1 MSDNLEDFDFSC
13 DSIDVIH
20 IYDLVFLENF
30 DGNFLA
36 SERVCANLHFPKSA
50 FAKVTAYEN

>member
-1 MSDNLEDFDFSC
+1 MADDLEDFYFSC

-30 DGNFLA
+30 DGNFFL
-36 SERVCANLHFPKSA
+36 SEGMCTDLHLSKCTFSKI
-50 FAKVTAYEN
+50 TAYMK

>member
-1 MSDNLEDFDFSC
+1 MADNFQYLDFSC
-13 DSIDVIH
+13 DPIDVIYV
-20 IYDLVFLENF
+20 YDLVFLENF

-50 FAKVTAYEN
+50 FAKVTTYEN